1 MSQVYCSYPVSR
13 LILNEQAS
21 KLTSAIGL
29 VNVGRVAEASRHS
42 RRLCGGAVT
51 FNVALS
57 LRAFHFQ
64 RATAASAQPLIFKNG
79 VERVGS
85 QSAAGLVS
93 SNCSGRFSFLK
104 GKQ

>member
-1 MSQVYCSYPVSR
+1 MIIQSIVQV
-13 LILNEQAS
+13 LNEQAS
-21 KLTSAIGL
+21 KLTSALGP

-57 LRAFHFQ
+57 LNAFNFQ
-64 RATAASAQPLIFKNG
+64 RGTAASAQPLKFQNG

-85 QSAAGLVS
+85 QSAAGFVG
-93 SNCSGRFSFLK
+93 SNCAGRFTLLK